1 MLLNER
7 ETLDRVLQSVGSPSV
22 ENVSIWEAGNR
33 VLARDIVATV
43 ALPRFDNS
51 TMDGYAVR
59 AEDALNGARLLV
71 SRRTSRR
78 AGSRLECAAWEKRS
92 GFTLVRRS
100 PDQPMP

>member
-7 ETLDRVLQSVGSPSV
+7 ETLDRVLQSVGAPSV

-33 VLARDIVATV
+33 VLAQDIIATV

-59 AEDALNGARLLV
+59 ARDAVSGARLLICGEHP
-71 SRRTSRR
+71 
-78 AGSRLECAAWEKRS
+78 AGPDLGLS
-92 GFTLVRRS
+92 VRGGEAIRIYTGA
-100 PDQPMP
+100 PIP